1 MERKKTRFNAM
12 SRVRRG
18 TKRAQKRRKI
28 LKLAKGYYGTKSK
41 AHRIAKQAVDRS
53 LRFAYRDRRQKKR
66 NFRSLWIIRINAA
79 ARENGISYNRLING
93 LMKAGCEVNRKM
105 MADLAV
111 HEPEAFA
118 ELANTAKLA
127 LEQAEPAPS

>member
-1 MERKKTRFNAM
+1 M

-66 NFRSLWIIRINAA
+66 NFRSLWIVRINAA

-118 ELANTAKLA
+118 ELANTAKTA
-127 LEQAEPAPS
+127 LEQAEPAQS

>member
-1 MERKKTRFNAM
+1 M

-28 LKLAKGYYGTKSK
+28 LKRAKGYYGTKSK

-93 LMKAGCEVNRKM
+93 LIRAGCEVNRKI

-111 HEPEAFA
+111 HDSEAFA
-118 ELANTAKLA
+118 ELANVAKQA
-127 LEQAEPAPS
+127 LEQVEPATS

>member
-1 MERKKTRFNAM
+1 M

-18 TKRAQKRRKI
+18 AKRAQRRKKI

-66 NFRSLWIIRINAA
+66 SFRSLWIIRINAA

-93 LMKAGCEVNRKM
+93 LIKAECEVNRKI

-111 HEPEAFA
+111 HEPEAFTA
-118 ELANTAKLA
+118 LANIAKQA
-127 LEQAEPAPS
+127 LEQAEPATS

>member
-1 MERKKTRFNAM
+1 M

-18 TKRAQKRRKI
+18 PKRAQRRRKI

-66 NFRSLWIIRINAA
+66 SFRALWIIRINAA

-118 ELANTAKLA
+118 ELANIAKQA
-127 LEQAEPAPS
+127 LEQVEGATS

>member
-1 MERKKTRFNAM
+1 M
-12 SRVRRG
+12 SLLRRG

-28 LKLAKGYYGTKSK
+28 LKRAKGYYGTKSK

-93 LMKAGCEVNRKM
+93 LIRSGC
-105 MADLAV
+105 
-111 HEPEAFA
+111 
-118 ELANTAKLA
+118 
-127 LEQAEPAPS
+127 

>member
-1 MERKKTRFNAM
+1 M

-28 LKLAKGYYGTKSK
+28 LKRAKGYYGTKSK

-53 LRFAYRDRRQKKR
+53 LRCAYRDRRQKKR

-93 LMKAGCEVNRKM
+93 LIRAGCEVNRKI

-111 HEPEAFA
+111 HDPEAFA
-118 ELANTAKLA
+118 ELANVAKQA
-127 LEQAEPAPS
+127 LEQVEPATS

>member
-1 MERKKTRFNAM
+1 M

-18 TKRAQKRRKI
+18 PKRAQRRRKI

-66 NFRSLWIIRINAA
+66 SFRALWIIRINAA

-93 LMKAGCEVNRKM
+93 LMKAGCEVNRKI

-118 ELANTAKLA
+118 ELANLAKQA
-127 LEQAEPAPS
+127 LEQVEGATS